1 MELLEKDVKTG
12 IINVLCYVL
21 EGREKYKQY
30 DKENR
35 KYF

>member
-1 MELLEKDVKTG
+1 MTRTKSYYDH
-12 IINVLCYVL
+12 IWYVL